1 MARCRVHWM
10 RSAGLNQTRA
20 AVVDY
25 ATRTIA
31 LVVQVGR
38 RGGERGVVQVYMP
51 ELEAGSAES

>member
-1 MARCRVHWM
+1 M
-10 RSAGLNQTRA
+10 RSAGLTQTRA

-38 RGGERGVVQVYMP
+38 GGGERGVVQVYMP
-51 ELEAGSAES
+51 ALEAESAAS